1 MKPNPLP
8 LLIDGR
14 TPQQILANAYRS
26 GLIRPPVDP
35 RKKTPA
41 QIEAYKAKRRRT
53 IARCQAAYKRRMA
66 CAQMAEAIEMSR
78 LIVAQMRAKDSRSG
92 NESQKDL
99 APVKT
104 G

>member
-14 TPQQILANAYRS
+14 TPQQIMAHAIRS
-26 GLIRPPVDP
+26 GLVRPPVDP

-41 QIEAYKAKRRRT
+41 QIEAYRAKRRRT

-66 CAQMAEAIEMSR
+66 SAKMSEAREMSR
-78 LIVAQMRAKDSRSG
+78 LIVAQMRARDRLFG
-92 NESQKDL
+92 DEPQNDL